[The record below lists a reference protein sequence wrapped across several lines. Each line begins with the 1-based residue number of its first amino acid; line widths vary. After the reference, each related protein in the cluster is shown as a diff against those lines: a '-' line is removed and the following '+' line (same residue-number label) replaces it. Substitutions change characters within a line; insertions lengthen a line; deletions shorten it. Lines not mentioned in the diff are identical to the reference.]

1 MDFLIALSPVMTL
14 IIIGHLLR
22 KTAFLPDAA
31 WSGIEKLT
39 YYILFP
45 SLLIYTLSRQN
56 LQGSGW
62 HSMLLVIFGTLLLAA
77 TVLIIWHLLSRSD
90 SGATFTSV
98 FQGGVRFNT
107 YIALAVAQA
116 LYGAAGLATG
126 SIVVGFMVVLI
137 NIACVSV
144 FIIWGNSAARSIQAF
159 IRELLINPLII
170 ACLIGWGLGLSG
182 LGLPGFSEDILEI
195 IGRAALP
202 LGLLAV
208 GAALRLDM
216 IRGHSGAI
224 VESSLV
230 QFLLKPAMAATLIHY
245 SGLHGVAAVVLML
258 VFMTP
263 TAPSAYI
270 LARQLGGD
278 TETMAS
284 IITVQ
289 TILAFLLMPV
299 IATLLFPVFT

>member
-1 MDFLIALSPVMTL
+1 MNFLIGLSPVMAL
-14 IIIGHLLR
+14 IIIGYLLR

-31 WSGIEKLT
+31 WGGIEKLT

-56 LQGSGW
+56 LQGSDW
-62 HSMLLVIFGTLLLAA
+62 HSMLLVIVGTLLSAA
-77 TVLIIWHLLSRSD
+77 MLLVLWHLLSRSHSD
-90 SGATFTSV
+90 ATFTSV

-107 YIALAVAQA
+107 YIALAAAQG
-116 LYGAAGLATG
+116 LYGAAGLAAG
-126 SIVVGFMVVLI
+126 SVVVGFMVVLI

-144 FIIWGNSAARSIQAF
+144 FVIWGNNAARSIQAF
-159 IRELLINPLII
+159 GRELLINPLII
-170 ACLIGWGLGLSG
+170 ACIIGWGLGLSG
-182 LGLPGFSEDILEI
+182 LGLPGFSEEILEI

-216 IRGHSGAI
+216 IKGHSGAI
-224 VESSLV
+224 VKSSLV

-245 SGLHGVAAVVLML
+245 SGLNGVAAVVLIL

-284 IITVQ
+284 IVTMQ
-289 TILAFLLMPV
+289 TIMAFLLMPV
-299 IATLLFPVFT
+299 IATLLFPLFS

>member
-1 MDFLIALSPVMTL
+1 MKFLVALFPVIAL
-14 IIIGHLLR
+14 IITGYVLR
-22 KTAFLPDAA
+22 KSGFLPDAA
-31 WSGIEKLT
+31 WKGIEKLT

-56 LQGSGW
+56 LHGSDW
-62 HSMLLVIFGTLLLAA
+62 QLMLLVITGILVVSAIML
-77 TVLIIWHLLSRSD
+77 VVWHLLARSE

-107 YIALAVAQA
+107 YIALAVAQS
-116 LYGAAGLATG
+116 LYGASGLATG
-126 SIVVGFMVVLI
+126 SVIAGFMIVLI
-137 NIACVSV
+137 NIACVSA
-144 FIIWGNSAARSIQAF
+144 FIIWGNDSARSIQAF
-159 IRELLINPLII
+159 MRELLINPLII
-170 ACLIGWGLGLSG
+170 ACIIGWGLSLSG
-182 LGLPGFSEDILEI
+182 IGLPGVSADVFEI

-216 IRGHSGAI
+216 IKGHTAAI
-224 VESSLV
+224 VKSSVV
-230 QFLLKPAMAATLIHY
+230 QFGVKPVAVATLVNLT
-245 SGLHGVAAVVLML
+245 GLTGITAAVL
-258 VFMTP
+258 VIFFITP

-289 TILAFLLMPV
+289 TLLAFMMMPLLAMV
-299 IATLLFPVFT
+299 LLA

>member
-1 MDFLIALSPVMTL
+1 MNFLIALSPVMAL
-14 IIIGHLLR
+14 IIIGYLLR

-31 WSGIEKLT
+31 WGGIEKLT

-56 LQGSGW
+56 LQGSDW
-62 HSMLLVIFGTLLLAA
+62 HSMLLVIVVTLLSAA
-77 TVLIIWHLLSRSD
+77 MLLVLWHLLSRSHSD
-90 SGATFTSV
+90 ATFTSV

-107 YIALAVAQA
+107 YIALAAAQG
-116 LYGAAGLATG
+116 LYGAAGLAAG
-126 SIVVGFMVVLI
+126 SVVVGFMVVLI

-144 FIIWGNSAARSIQAF
+144 FVLWGNNAARSIQAF
-159 IRELLINPLII
+159 GRELLINPLII
-170 ACLIGWGLGLSG
+170 ACIIGWGLGLSG
-182 LGLPGFSEDILEI
+182 LGLPGFSEEILEI

-216 IRGHSGAI
+216 IKGHSGAI
-224 VESSLV
+224 VKSSLV

-245 SGLHGVAAVVLML
+245 SGLNGVAAVVLIL

-284 IITVQ
+284 IVTMQ
-289 TILAFLLMPV
+289 TIMAFLLMPV
-299 IATLLFPVFT
+299 IATLLFPLFS

>member
-1 MDFLIALSPVMTL
+1 MNFLIALSPVMTL
-14 IIIGHLLR
+14 IIIGYLLR

-31 WSGIEKLT
+31 WNGIEKLT

-56 LQGSGW
+56 LQGSDW
-62 HSMLLVIFGTLLLAA
+62 HYMLLVIVGTLLLAA
-77 TVLIIWHLLSRSD
+77 TVLVAWHLLSRSD
-90 SGATFTSV
+90 SDATFTSV

-107 YIALAVAQA
+107 YIALAVAQG

-126 SIVVGFMVVLI
+126 SIAVGFMVVLI

-144 FIIWGNSAARSIQAF
+144 FVIWGNSAARSIQAF

-182 LGLPGFSEDILEI
+182 IGLPGFSEEILEI

-208 GAALRLDM
+208 GAALRLNM
-216 IRGHSGAI
+216 IKGHSGAI
-224 VESSLV
+224 VKSSLV
-230 QFLLKPAMAATLIHY
+230 QFLLKPAIAATLIHY
-245 SGLHGVAAVVLML
+245 SGLHGVAAVVLIL

-289 TILAFLLMPV
+289 TIMAFLLMPV

>member
-1 MDFLIALSPVMTL
+1 MNFLIGLSPVMAL
-14 IIIGHLLR
+14 IIIGYLLR

-31 WSGIEKLT
+31 WGGIEKLT

-56 LQGSGW
+56 LQGSDW
-62 HSMLLVIFGTLLLAA
+62 HSMLLVIVVTLLSAA
-77 TVLIIWHLLSRSD
+77 MLLVLWHLLSRSHSD
-90 SGATFTSV
+90 ATFTSV

-107 YIALAVAQA
+107 YIALAAAQG
-116 LYGAAGLATG
+116 LYGAAGLAAG
-126 SIVVGFMVVLI
+126 SVVVGFMVVLI

-144 FIIWGNSAARSIQAF
+144 FVIWGNNAARSIQAF
-159 IRELLINPLII
+159 GRELLINPLII
-170 ACLIGWGLGLSG
+170 ACIIGWGLGLSG
-182 LGLPGFSEDILEI
+182 LGLPGFSEEILEI

-216 IRGHSGAI
+216 IKGHSGAI
-224 VESSLV
+224 VKSSLV

-245 SGLHGVAAVVLML
+245 SGLNGVAAVVLIL

-284 IITVQ
+284 IVTMQ
-289 TILAFLLMPV
+289 TIMAFLLMPV
-299 IATLLFPVFT
+299 IATLLFPLFS